1 MRIYGQN
8 EEKRKLNRGGF
19 TTVELIVVV
28 ILVMLVSGSLM
39 FGTARWIGNVNFS
52 RQNEYARALFASA
65 QNQLTDYSESGQLE
79 DFCEKIMSGDCYG
92 GTIDKLIKD
101 GKLTGTDGTVYRLET
116 VWPESA
122 DKPEPSKYRGEIY
135 SMIGTEADYQEY
147 LSGTADEGTAAFYEM
162 LSVYLYDTS
171 ILKGTVCV
179 EFTPED
185 GQVFSVLY
193 SDKNDGFTY
202 DDVDSR
208 RGTVSILNRENQTRK
223 QRMIG
228 YYGVDTLSKSTTV
241 KKEKPS
247 ITKLRLNNGDTLN
260 LSFEL
265 KNVTEP
271 QELQY
276 EVRVYD
282 RESRQQQLMF
292 RLDGSKIKQ
301 EMFRQ
306 TIPCEVTRYIYGAD
320 GKAREQKLGIY
331 NILAWVGEGAEV
343 QIVLDGADSGASTR
357 LYQEIY
363 AALTGKSEAD
373 PEFGLNDRVTEL
385 KETMSFRRFGIL
397 SEEIYCTVEGSGPL
411 YKNTAKKRSN
421 VSNVYFG
428 GVQRRTE
435 KEKTIAAYTIANPRH
450 LYNIRY
456 LEDFT
461 DGERTA
467 MGYPRTDSLVEYR
480 IAKDIDWASFTS
492 GDSYFEYG
500 AGAPGHVSIPAAG
513 PDTFPSFTQ
522 LRGDSVLEGEESRQ
536 QYTISGLTMN
546 TAANRAAGVY
556 EASMENGGMSG
567 FILINDGIIQ
577 NLTLDGVRA
586 SGEKQTGAFSAVN
599 RGTMKNLEV
608 NSTGWSGQITGSV
621 GVGALAG
628 DNYGT
633 CLLYTSDAAD
643 E

>member
-179 EFTPED
+179 DFTPED

-331 NILAWVGEGAEV
+331 NILAWVG
-343 QIVLDGADSGASTR
+343 D
-357 LYQEIY
+357 
-363 AALTGKSEAD
+363 
-373 PEFGLNDRVTEL
+373 
-385 KETMSFRRFGIL
+385 
-397 SEEIYCTVEGSGPL
+397 
-411 YKNTAKKRSN
+411 
-421 VSNVYFG
+421 
-428 GVQRRTE
+428 
-435 KEKTIAAYTIANPRH
+435 
-450 LYNIRY
+450 
-456 LEDFT
+456 
-461 DGERTA
+461 
-467 MGYPRTDSLVEYR
+467 
-480 IAKDIDWASFTS
+480 
-492 GDSYFEYG
+492 
-500 AGAPGHVSIPAAG
+500 
-513 PDTFPSFTQ
+513 
-522 LRGDSVLEGEESRQ
+522 
-536 QYTISGLTMN
+536 
-546 TAANRAAGVY
+546 
-556 EASMENGGMSG
+556 
-567 FILINDGIIQ
+567 
-577 NLTLDGVRA
+577 
-586 SGEKQTGAFSAVN
+586 
-599 RGTMKNLEV
+599 
-608 NSTGWSGQITGSV
+608 
-621 GVGALAG
+621 
-628 DNYGT
+628 
-633 CLLYTSDAAD
+633 CLLYTSDAPTTSRV
-643 E
+643 